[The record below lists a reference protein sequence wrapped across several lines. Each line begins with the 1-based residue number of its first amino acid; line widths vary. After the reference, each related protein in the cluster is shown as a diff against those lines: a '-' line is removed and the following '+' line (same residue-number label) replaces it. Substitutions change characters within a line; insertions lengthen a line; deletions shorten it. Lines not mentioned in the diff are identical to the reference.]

1 PGAPPTGPA
10 RDRPS
15 PPRRR
20 TIALGSPRR
29 GGVPATLT
37 SVTPAAGT
45 DAPPGTVSRNENA
58 PAVPTHVSTS
68 HTPTDRPNSVSER
81 HSSRSSSASGT
92 PLKAR
97 TRVPYHR
104 SHSSRRSTRGALT
117 VPAVLV
123 RSLAIRHAYQCDP
136 GGARQ
141 FFPGGHATASGE
153 VHCEVGPRYEGQP
166 GPPVPSGRSDG

>member
-1 PGAPPTGPA
+1 SCRRIT
-10 RDRPS
+10 DVS
-15 PPRRR
+15 SPRRR
-20 TIALGSPRR
+20 CVA
-29 GGVPATLT
+29 ATLT
-37 SVTPAAGT
+37 IVTPAAGT

-58 PAVPTHVSTS
+58 PAVPTHVSPS
-68 HTPTDRPNSVSER
+68 HTPTERPNSVSER

-104 SHSSRRSTRGALT
+104 SHSSCRSTRGALT

-123 RSLAIRHAYQCDP
+123 RSLAIRHAYQCDR

-141 FFPGGHATASGE
+141 FFSLAATRRRPVKFTVKSVPATGDNQDLP
-153 VHCEVGPRYEGQP
+153 CQAAGPMDR
-166 GPPVPSGRSDG
+166 VPN